1 MVEKI
6 QKRLT
11 EEGISF
17 SDVSEYSNG
26 EVNVLIEWGDWKH
39 DHAYCDHLMKQKGY
53 VCTDEQV
60 TEEDGSDTYS
70 AIHFYER
77 VEEK

>member
-1 MVEKI
+1 MTEDL
-6 QKRLT
+6 QKTILANGWDYS
-11 EEGISF
+11 EFENEVQIEIS
-17 SDVSEYSNG
+17 
-26 EVNVLIEWGDWKH
+26 WGDWKH

-70 AIHFYER
+70 AIHFYEK
-77 VEEK
+77 VGEK

>member
-1 MVEKI
+1 MDIRKYLKGNNLYCEVYEHANGCISVE
-6 QKRLT
+6 
-11 EEGISF
+11 
-17 SDVSEYSNG
+17 
-26 EVNVLIEWGDWKH
+26 IEWGDWKH

-70 AIHFYER
+70 AIHFYEK